1 MSHTTSRSVGSDKL
15 AGFLQLTL
23 GTLAEG
29 YVVSL
34 AELNCLKEE
43 KSQREQLSLK
53 QDLKAKD
60 NELAA
65 IRKKLEKVEADLV
78 LANAKNREIQEKN
91 KRLPELEKRLSNK
104 ENELKDVKKESI
116 AFEKSLDVATTKIK
130 EMEDAVSKLL
140 SKVVIPKKMVG
151 HFMLKDPKFRG
162 RIEGWGCRE
171 GGLIK
176 KNNHNVIRVNSAW
189 LGFGVN
195 GFIISKLKKEGD
207 SVLSPLMHVAKYV
220 KLD

>member
-1 MSHTTSRSVGSDKL
+1 MLLDLIYHQYTKRQTF
-15 AGFLQLTL
+15 FLKMEKFHQANL
-23 GTLAEG
+23 
-29 YVVSL
+29 VVY
-34 AELNCLKEE
+34 E
-43 KSQREQLSLK
+43 
-53 QDLKAKD
+53 
-60 NELAA
+60 
-65 IRKKLEKVEADLV
+65 IKLEKVEADLV